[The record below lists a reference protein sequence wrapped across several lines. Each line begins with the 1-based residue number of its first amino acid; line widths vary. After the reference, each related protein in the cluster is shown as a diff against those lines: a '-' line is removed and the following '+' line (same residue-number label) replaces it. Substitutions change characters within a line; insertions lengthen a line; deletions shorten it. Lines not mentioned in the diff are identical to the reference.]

1 MKTIKTELFIELNGK
16 QTNYR
21 TLTDTAKEIW
31 KEAGNLV
38 KDIDS
43 LELYFKPDEGS
54 CYYVINGEEKGNF
67 YI

>member
-31 KEAGNLV
+31 KEAGHLV

-54 CYYVINGEEKGNF
+54 CYYVINGVEKGNF

>member
-16 QTNYR
+16 QTHYK

-31 KEAGNLV
+31 KEEGKLV
-38 KDIDS
+38 KDIDTM
-43 LELYFKPDEGS
+43 ELYFKPDENS
-54 CYYVINGEEKGNF
+54 CYYVINGETKGNF